1 MEVRTFSSNFTGRF
15 IRFAFFAAVLSIT
28 VVLNSCS
35 PGSGEGLDD
44 NGRPLGES
52 GGGGPLTAEFGS
64 IQANVLTPTCAT
76 AGCHVGAAAPQ
87 GLKLDAASSYA
98 LLVGVPSNQVPA
110 LLRVNPGSPDNSYLI
125 QKMEGTAAAGGRMP
139 LNGPPFLDQATID
152 VIRLWITNGAQ
163 PPTSGTQPPQV
174 VSIEPADGAT
184 LDQLPSE
191 IIVIFSQDMDAAL
204 LSNATVMITRSGG
217 DATFDNGNDEIIQ
230 PVGLALDGTNLRRA
244 IIDLTGVASVVD
256 DYKIRLVGTGATAL
270 ASLSGEILDGN
281 ADGQA
286 GGDFTSLFSVTV
298 VSSTLQSIQDNIFT
312 PSCATSGCHDGP
324 IGPGLPAGQDLSSL
338 ASSFASLV
346 GVASVQVPSL
356 LRVNPGNANSSYLV
370 QKLEGTAASGSQM
383 PLGGNPLSQT
393 TIDTIRDWINAGAAS
408 GGSDINPPTVDLQA
422 LASPVSG
429 NVNLSATATDDVGVV
444 QVSFF
449 VDGTLIGSA
458 TTAPYQITWDSTTV
472 TDGDHDLTAEALDAA
487 GNVGTS
493 TTRTITLANGID
505 TTPPQVSLNALASPL
520 SGTVTVSALATDDV
534 GVAQLEFFVD
544 AVLIGTDT
552 VSNFEVLWDTTSVTN
567 GSHELTARAH
577 DAAGNM
583 TVSSP
588 LTVTVANDSQ
598 PPSVSITSPED
609 GDDVSGQVLVIIAAT
624 DDIGVTEVRLLVNG
638 ATVGTDTTSPFEI
651 IWDTTIITDDRYD
664 LVARALDAA
673 GNVTDSEIVRA
684 DVDNAAC
691 AGDPNPPAIS
701 LTMPAPGP
709 VSGAVTVSADAT
721 DDVGVT
727 FVSFFASGQLIGTD
741 STPPYN
747 ISWDTTAFTSGDINL
762 TAEATDGCNLTVSTT
777 VTVTVSNVAQIFVL
791 NTLSPSEGAIEVDFP
806 SAITAN
812 FSSIVN
818 AATINSTTFVLQRS
832 GGDGTFGDG
841 NEQQLSAPVSA
852 SGSQASMNLTG
863 ILPSFEDS
871 YRVTLSDGI
880 TDLGGNM
887 LDGDADGTA
896 GGNFIATFQTNLTT
910 YTDDAQP
917 IFLDKCDTCHTGAG
931 LGNHNIGTVYAD
943 ALKPADDGNC
953 SGLTVGQCTIV
964 LVQAGDMPQG
974 AGCSG
979 NPSQDAGNA
988 ACLTQAEQSALQEWI
1003 DDLLPE

>member
-1 MEVRTFSSNFTGRF
+1 
-15 IRFAFFAAVLSIT
+15 
-28 VVLNSCS
+28 
-35 PGSGEGLDD
+35 
-44 NGRPLGES
+44 
-52 GGGGPLTAEFGS
+52 
-64 IQANVLTPTCAT
+64 
-76 AGCHVGAAAPQ
+76 
-87 GLKLDAASSYA
+87 
-98 LLVGVPSNQVPA
+98 
-110 LLRVNPGSPDNSYLI
+110 
-125 QKMEGTAAAGGRMP
+125 
-139 LNGPPFLDQATID
+139 
-152 VIRLWITNGAQ
+152 
-163 PPTSGTQPPQV
+163 
-174 VSIEPADGAT
+174 
-184 LDQLPSE
+184 
-191 IIVIFSQDMDAAL
+191 
-204 LSNATVMITRSGG
+204 
-217 DATFDNGNDEIIQ
+217 
-230 PVGLALDGTNLRRA
+230 
-244 IIDLTGVASVVD
+244 
-256 DYKIRLVGTGATAL
+256 
-270 ASLSGEILDGN
+270 
-281 ADGQA
+281 
-286 GGDFTSLFSVTV
+286 
-298 VSSTLQSIQDNIFT
+298 
-312 PSCATSGCHDGP
+312 
-324 IGPGLPAGQDLSSL
+324 
-338 ASSFASLV
+338 
-346 GVASVQVPSL
+346 
-356 LRVNPGNANSSYLV
+356 
-370 QKLEGTAASGSQM
+370 M

-393 TIDTIRDWINAGAAS
+393 TIDTIRDWIN
-408 GGSDINPPTVDLQA
+408 
-422 LASPVSG
+422 G

-727 FVSFFASGQLIGTD
+727 FVSFFASGQLIRTD

-762 TAEATDGCNLTVSTT
+762 TAEATDGCNLTVSTPRSRRILAASSTLQRLIPLLSCCSAVVAMAPSAT
-777 VTVTVSNVAQIFVL
+777 VTSN
-791 NTLSPSEGAIEVDFP
+791 S
-806 SAITAN
+806 
-812 FSSIVN
+812 
-818 AATINSTTFVLQRS
+818 
-832 GGDGTFGDG
+832 
-841 NEQQLSAPVSA
+841 
-852 SGSQASMNLTG
+852 
-863 ILPSFEDS
+863 
-871 YRVTLSDGI
+871 
-880 TDLGGNM
+880 
-887 LDGDADGTA
+887 
-896 GGNFIATFQTNLTT
+896 
-910 YTDDAQP
+910 
-917 IFLDKCDTCHTGAG
+917 
-931 LGNHNIGTVYAD
+931 
-943 ALKPADDGNC
+943 
-953 SGLTVGQCTIV
+953 
-964 LVQAGDMPQG
+964 
-974 AGCSG
+974 
-979 NPSQDAGNA
+979 
-988 ACLTQAEQSALQEWI
+988 
-1003 DDLLPE
+1003 